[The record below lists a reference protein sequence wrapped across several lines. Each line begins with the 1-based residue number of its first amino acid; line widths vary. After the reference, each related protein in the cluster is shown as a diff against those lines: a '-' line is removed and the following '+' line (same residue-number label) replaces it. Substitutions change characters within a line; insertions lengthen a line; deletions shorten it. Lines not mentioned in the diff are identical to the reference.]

1 MGGLLSSFW
10 QEAQSPEI
18 TIIAR
23 NQELMA
29 DQFLYFAKT
38 RPGAIVPFKRPEDS
52 GYDVYS
58 CFTEESILLEP
69 GDIKLVP
76 TGIATAFPQ
85 DYVLFIKERSST
97 GSIGLATRMGVID
110 SGFRGEIMIGL
121 NNTSKVPI
129 LITKEVTQVVRE
141 EGLIKFPYT
150 KAIAQAVLCVIPRLE
165 VEELDYDE
173 LLKIRSERGVSFLG
187 ASGK

>member
-1 MGGLLSSFW
+1 MT
-10 QEAQSPEI
+10 ERVI
-18 TIIAR
+18 
-23 NQELMA
+23 
-29 DQFLYFAKT
+29 YFART
-38 RPGAIVPFKRPEDS
+38 RPGAIIPAKRKEDS

-58 CFTEESILLEP
+58 CFEEESLLLQP

-76 TGIATAFPQ
+76 TGIATAFAD

-121 NNTSKVPI
+121 NNSNNIPI
-129 LITKEVTQVVRE
+129 LITKAVTQVVKE
-141 EGLIKFPYT
+141 PQLIKYPYA
-150 KAIAQAVLCVIPRLE
+150 KAIAQAVLCVIPKLE

-173 LLKIRSERGVSFLG
+173 LLKIRSDRGVSFLG

>member
-1 MGGLLSSFW
+1 
-10 QEAQSPEI
+10 
-18 TIIAR
+18 
-23 NQELMA
+23 MA
-29 DQFLYFAKT
+29 EQYMYFAKT
-38 RPGAIVPFKRPEDS
+38 RPGAIIPAKRPEDS
-52 GYDVYS
+52 GYDIYS
-58 CFTEESILLEP
+58 CFPEESITLEP

-121 NNTSKVPI
+121 NNTGRIPI
-129 LITKEVTQVVRE
+129 MITKEVSQVSKE
-141 EGLIKFPYT
+141 KDLIRYPFT
-150 KAIAQAVLCVIPRLE
+150 KAIAQAVLCLIPKLE
-165 VEELDYDE
+165 VEELDYDA
-173 LLKIRSERGVSFLG
+173 LLKIRSDRGVSFLG

>member
-1 MGGLLSSFW
+1 MS
-10 QEAQSPEI
+10 E
-18 TIIAR
+18 R
-23 NQELMA
+23 V
-29 DQFLYFAKT
+29 LYFAKT
-38 RPGAIVPFKRPEDS
+38 RQSAIVPAKRKEDS
-52 GYDVYS
+52 GYDIYS
-58 CFTEESILLEP
+58 CFEEESILLNP

-76 TGIATAFPQ
+76 TGIATAFPD

-121 NNTSKVPI
+121 NNSNNIPI
-129 LITKEVTQVVRE
+129 LITKEVTQVVKE
-141 EGLIKFPYT
+141 PHLIKYPYT
-150 KAIAQAVLCVIPRLE
+150 KAIAQAVLCVIPKLD

-173 LLKIRSERGVSFLG
+173 LLKITSDRGVSFLG